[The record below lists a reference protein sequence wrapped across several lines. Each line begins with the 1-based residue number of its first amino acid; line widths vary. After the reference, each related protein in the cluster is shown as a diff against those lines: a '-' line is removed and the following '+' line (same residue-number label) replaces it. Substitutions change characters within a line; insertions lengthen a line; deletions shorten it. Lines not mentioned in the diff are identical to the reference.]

1 MTHRPVVAACPHY
14 PIRTHVTKQSELTSF
29 INRFVRRSV
38 VVGRLRFPSRMDY
51 VECLVEHGLVQDEF
65 DLWQKDEIIV
75 AIQNHWHQSGQSG
88 CVFSRY
94 LTRDAVVSGWK
105 ARVFHLHPAGE
116 HDSGRAGLNAILD
129 EEIAS
134 KECELLSLLFPA
146 ATTGSDLANVLG
158 VLAGLNRSVVLRP
171 KPHGHLVDFSIR
183 IHLAKG
189 IQAWVLGFGPF
200 SFLPITRQA
209 PVVEVVF
216 RTKTQTQRTTERGGD
231 LLAVHVADVPVNVK
245 ARQFNGL
252 WSASVRQTGDI
263 LGSGDRVF
271 SRARVTFGL
280 PRESFASIT
289 GT

>member
-1 MTHRPVVAACPHY
+1 MTRRPAVAACPHHL
-14 PIRTHVTKQSELTSF
+14 IRTQATKQSELTSF

-51 VECLVEHGLVQDEF
+51 VECLVEHGLVQDEI
-65 DLWQKDEIIV
+65 DLWQKDELVV

-94 LTRDAVVSGWK
+94 LIRNAVVSGWK
-105 ARVFHLHPAGE
+105 ARVFHLHSAGE
-116 HDSGRAGLNAILD
+116 RDLERAGLNAILD
-129 EEIAS
+129 DEIAS
-134 KECELLSLLFPA
+134 QECELLSLLFPA
-146 ATTGSDLANVLG
+146 VTTESDLANVLG
-158 VLAGLNRSVVLRP
+158 VLAVLDRSVVLRP
-171 KPHGHLVDFSIR
+171 KPHGDLVDFSIR

-200 SFLPITRQA
+200 SFLPTTRQA

-216 RTKTQTQRTTERGGD
+216 RTKTQTQRTTEHSGD
-231 LLAVHVADVPVNVK
+231 LLAVHVADVPLNVK

-252 WSASVRQTGDI
+252 WSASVCQTGDI

-280 PRESFASIT
+280 PRESLASIT